1 MHVENASTETF
12 GHDRTTMAMVVRTH
26 LQESDSFKRL
36 SLQKKRAVSSQL
48 QHPHKSHLSAERK
61 TWSLS
66 AFILP
71 QTALFAQMCAMK
83 SYMNP
88 NIIQV
93 KKKRWKENKILLQP
107 FAPFSLAAGG
117 RGVLLG
123 PGWLDLTKLAC
134 FLCFS
139 FPLFSGGVGRS
150 FIRTSRN
157 KPTSHV

>member
-93 KKKRWKENKILLQP
+93 KKNTVKGKQNSTAT
-107 FAPFSLAAGG
+107 F
-117 RGVLLG
+117 
-123 PGWLDLTKLAC
+123 C
-134 FLCFS
+134 
-139 FPLFSGGVGRS
+139 PLFACRGRPRRTAWAGLVRSDKLGLFPMLFFSPFFRWSGS
-150 FIRTSRN
+150 EFYTDFS
-157 KPTSHV
+157 K